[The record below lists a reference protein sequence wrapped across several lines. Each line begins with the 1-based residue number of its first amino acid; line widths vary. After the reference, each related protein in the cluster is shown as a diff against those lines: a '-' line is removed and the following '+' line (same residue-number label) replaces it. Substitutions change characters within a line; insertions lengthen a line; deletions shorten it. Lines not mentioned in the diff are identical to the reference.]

1 MTITRRG
8 AMAASL
14 ALAGASG
21 VRAAEAAASSPAPR
35 TAAGSWAI
43 PQRPPAEF
51 TVGAPGAGT
60 RDYTAALAALN
71 AYARAELDQIG
82 LPGMTIAVT
91 DADGFT
97 AVLPLGWADVAARR
111 PVRAADYFQIGSISK
126 SFIALTILALA
137 DQGRID
143 LAAPVARYLPDAP
156 LPHEPITIKEL
167 LSHASGLPDGA
178 PIFPRTPDARLW
190 CGYAPGS
197 RFSYSNTGF
206 QLLGRVI
213 ERVAG
218 EPHQTVA
225 DRLVRQKLG
234 LGAVAGVISQARRAA
249 FAVGY
254 WPWNRVDGHILPGGR
269 LESATFDEED
279 NPAGSIGASAGEMAI
294 YLQALM
300 RFARGQGGPVLS
312 DASARRFAT
321 PVIAAE
327 EFGAGA
333 RYALG
338 IAVQPVDGVD
348 CLHHTGG
355 MMSFASSFHAD
366 PVNGVACFASVNAML
381 DDELYR
387 PRQVTRYAVQLMRA
401 VRAGAPLPAA
411 PDALSRWRVKDPAAW
426 AGVFHAGPRQIA
438 LGATS
443 NGLSLETDGRAAVA
457 LGHGEGRLITD
468 HPALAGHGLEAVRES
483 GHITGLWWGE
493 TLFSRDPAAQP
504 PTSPPALR
512 ALAGVYLNRDPWV
525 GSAVILARGPQLVA
539 EGAGPLA
546 DRGGYWTLA
555 EDPGGVERFR
565 FEAPLNGR
573 PQRLNVS
580 GSDLLRITV

>member
-1 MTITRRG
+1 MIITRRG

-21 VRAAEAAASSPAPR
+21 ARAAAPPGPGPSTPYAA
-35 TAAGSWAI
+35 WAI
-43 PQRPPAEF
+43 PPRPAGQF
-51 TVGAPGAGT
+51 TVTAPGAGT
-60 RDYTAALAALN
+60 RDYTAALAALD

-111 PVRAADYFQIGSISK
+111 PVRARDYFQIGSISK
-126 SFIALTILALA
+126 SFVALTLLALA
-137 DQGRID
+137 DQGRVDID
-143 LAAPVARYLPDAP
+143 APVARYLPDAP
-156 LPHEPITIKEL
+156 LPHEPITLAQL

-197 RFSYSNTGF
+197 TFSYSNTGF
-206 QLLGRVI
+206 QILGRVI
-213 ERVAG
+213 ERVTG
-218 EPHQTVA
+218 EPHQVAA

-234 LGAVAGVISQARRAA
+234 LGAIAGVISQANRPA

-254 WPWNRVDGHILPGGR
+254 WPWDRVDGHILPGGR
-269 LESATFDEED
+269 LEPATFDEED
-279 NPAGSIGASAGEMAI
+279 TPAGSIGASAPEMAV
-294 YLQALM
+294 YLRALM
-300 RFARGQGGPVLS
+300 AFARGQGAPVLS
-312 DASARRFAT
+312 AASARRFAT
-321 PVIAAE
+321 PVIAAG
-327 EFGAGA
+327 EFGPGA

-338 IAVQPVDGVD
+338 VAVQPVDGVD
-348 CLHHTGG
+348 CMHHTGG

-366 PVNGVACFASVNAML
+366 PTNGVACFASVNAML

-401 VRAGAPLPAA
+401 ARAGAPLPAA
-411 PDALSRWRVKDPAAW
+411 PDPLSRWRVKAPAAW
-426 AGVFHAGPRQIA
+426 AGVFHAGPRQVA
-438 LGATS
+438 LTATPD
-443 NGLSLETDGRAAVA
+443 GLRLETEGQDAVA
-457 LGHGEGRLITD
+457 LAHGEDRLITD
-468 HPALAGHGLEAVRES
+468 HPALRGHGLEAVREA
-483 GHITGLWWGE
+483 GGVTGLWWGE
-493 TLFSRDPAAQP
+493 TLFSRDPAAAAP
-504 PTSPPALR
+504 VSPAGLR
-512 ALAGVYLNRDPWV
+512 AFSGAYLDRDPWV
-525 GSAVILARGPQLVA
+525 GSASILARGPQLVV

-546 DRGGYWTLA
+546 DRGAFWSLKA
-555 EDPGGVERFR
+555 DPGGVERFR